1 MCSVTFSFPPQ
12 VESKKRKII
21 ILFFL
26 FRIFFYLS
34 FFFLL
39 WYQNRCQVSFFFMLA
54 LYRSLKFSDFD
65 NISLKLMRMLWRKMH
80 PWCVLEQPG
89 VHLELLGPLQLPF
102 KPHGASSL
110 GPFSSIMTHSSTDD
124 LVQKPPHL
132 RPDKK
137 IYVPGYTTSTVVC
150 SYPSILWSSR
160 EVLSNYKLLRKY
172 RKKQALQCF
181 QTCRNVVTV

>member
-1 MCSVTFSFPPQ
+1 MV
-12 VESKKRKII
+12 SK
-21 ILFFL
+21 
-26 FRIFFYLS
+26 
-34 FFFLL
+34 
-39 WYQNRCQVSFFFMLA
+39 QVSSIVFFMLA

-65 NISLKLMRMLWRKMH
+65 NISLKLMRKLWRKMH
-80 PWCVLEQPG
+80 PWCVLEQCVWM

-102 KPHGASSL
+102 KPHGASSS